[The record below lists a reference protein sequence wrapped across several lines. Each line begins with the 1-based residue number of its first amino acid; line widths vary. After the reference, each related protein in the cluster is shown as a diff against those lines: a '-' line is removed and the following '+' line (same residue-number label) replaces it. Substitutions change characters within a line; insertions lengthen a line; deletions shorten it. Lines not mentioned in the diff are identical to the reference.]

1 MTRKTG
7 RKSSYDTV
15 ILPNKEKIVEL
26 LSEGYSERDVAKKIG
41 VSYSTWKKY
50 KNKMEAFSALIL
62 TTREKEI
69 KELEKSMYIQA
80 LGFTKTVKKAMKLK
94 VVEYDECTGKKKRE
108 EEKIEFYEE
117 EIYIPPSQSAGAFLL
132 KNWAKEKYS
141 NNPAE
146 LQQKKEELEY
156 KRTLEEW

>member
-1 MTRKTG
+1 MAKTG
-7 RKSSYDTV
+7 RKSSYETV
-15 ILPNKEKIVEL
+15 ILPNKEKIREL
-26 LSEGYSERDVAKKIG
+26 LEDGYSEREVARCIG
-41 VSYSTWKKY
+41 VSYSTWKKH
-50 KNKMEAFSALIL
+50 KSKIKDFSALIL
-62 TTREKEI
+62 TAREKEI
-69 KELEKSMYIQA
+69 KELEKSMYVQA

-94 VVEYDECTGKKKRE
+94 IVVYDEHTGKKKKE

-146 LQQKKEELEY
+146 LDQKKEELEY

>member
-1 MTRKTG
+1 MKKKG
-7 RKSSYDTV
+7 RKSSFDTV
-15 ILPNKEKIVEL
+15 ILPNLEKIQEL
-26 LSEGYSERDVAKKIG
+26 LKQGYSEKDVAKSIG
-41 VSYSTWKKY
+41 VSYATWKKY
-50 KNKMEAFSALIL
+50 KSLLTDFSAIICSA
-62 TTREKEI
+62 REQNV

-94 VVEYDECTGKKKRE
+94 TVEYENGKRLKETER
-108 EEKIEFYEE
+108 IEFYEE

-132 KNWAKEKYS
+132 KNWAKNEYS

-156 KRTLEEW
+156 KKSLEDW

>member
-1 MTRKTG
+1 MAKTG

-15 ILPNKEKIVEL
+15 ILPNKEKIREL
-26 LSEGYSERDVAKKIG
+26 LANGYSERDVAKSIG
-41 VSYSTWKKY
+41 VSYSTWKKH
-50 KNKMEAFSALIL
+50 KGKIKDFSSLIL
-62 TTREKEI
+62 TAREKEI
-69 KELEKSMYIQA
+69 KEIEKSMYVQA

-94 VVEYDECTGKKKRE
+94 IVEYDEHTGKKKKE

-146 LQQKKEELEY
+146 LEQRKEELEH
-156 KRTLEEW
+156 KRLEEW

>member
-1 MTRKTG
+1 MAKTG
-7 RKSSYDTV
+7 RKSSYETV
-15 ILPNKEKIVEL
+15 ILPNQEKIREL
-26 LSEGYSERDVAKKIG
+26 LSNGYSERDVAKCIG

-50 KNKMEAFSALIL
+50 KSKIEDFSTLIL
-62 TTREKEI
+62 TAREKEI

-94 VVEYDECTGKKKRE
+94 IVEYDEHTGKKKKE
-108 EEKIEFYEE
+108 KEKIEFYEE

-146 LQQKKEELEY
+146 LDQKKEELEY

>member
-1 MTRKTG
+1 MAKTG
-7 RKSSYDTV
+7 RKSSYETV
-15 ILPNKEKIVEL
+15 ILPNKEKIREL
-26 LSEGYSERDVAKKIG
+26 LAEGYSERDVAQRIG

-50 KNKMEAFSALIL
+50 KSKITDFSTLIL
-62 TTREKEI
+62 TAREKEI
-69 KELEKSMYIQA
+69 KELEKSMYVQA

-94 VVEYDECTGKKKRE
+94 IVKYDEHTGKKKKE

-146 LQQKKEELEY
+146 LEQKKEELEY